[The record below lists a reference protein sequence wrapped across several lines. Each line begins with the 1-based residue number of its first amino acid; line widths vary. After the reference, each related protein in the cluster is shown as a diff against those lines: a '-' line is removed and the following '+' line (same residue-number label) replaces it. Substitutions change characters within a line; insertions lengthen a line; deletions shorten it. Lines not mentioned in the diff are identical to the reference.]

1 MVNFYILTFGCRS
14 NQADTAV
21 IRENFLKRG
30 MVERESFKAAD
41 IVVVN
46 TCTVTHRSDKEA
58 RQAVRRVHRENPDAR
73 IVVAGCY
80 AQRDAVAVAEMAGV
94 CLVVGTSEKTRI
106 PDLLEEVKI
115 NPDKKIFRSNDLIT
129 IENAA
134 DGSPGIIASSLA
146 YKFNQEATL
155 NMVHEDGRDKSR
167 PYIGDR
173 TRPLVK
179 LQDGCD
185 NRCAYC
191 VVPLVRGVGRSVP
204 RENVLR
210 EIKSLI
216 YLGFQE
222 IVLTGINL
230 GAYGRR
236 IKDHAR
242 LADILRQIVA
252 LPGIGRI
259 RLSSV
264 EPAFFDEKIV
274 RLAGEN
280 SVLARHFHIP
290 LQSGSDRILRLM
302 RRPYTA
308 ARFRELVE
316 FIHRDLPDA
325 GLGTDVITGFPGE
338 TEQDFDETRRFI
350 EETPFSYL
358 HVFPFSPR
366 EGTEAFSLPGRIPSH
381 VIKARTT
388 EIINLGRAKNLE
400 FRRRFLGRS
409 LSAITL
415 SKEEVQSEPVVLT
428 HNFIHARVPGLAV
441 PPNRFIDVRIE
452 EVRGGSTRAVVAAQ

>member
-1 MVNFYILTFGCRS
+1 MANFYILTFGCRS
-14 NQADTAV
+14 NQADSAA
-21 IRENFLKRG
+21 IRGNLLGRG
-30 MVERESFKAAD
+30 MAESESFTIAD

-58 RQAVRRVHRENPDAR
+58 RQAIRRVHRENPAAR

-80 AQRDAVAVAEMAGV
+80 AQRDAVAIAELAGV
-94 CLVVGTSEKTRI
+94 HLVVGTAEKSRI
-106 PDLLEEVKI
+106 PDLLEAVKSF
-115 NPDKKIFRSNDLIT
+115 PDKKIFRSNDLVT
-129 IENAA
+129 IENA
-134 DGSPGIIASSLA
+134 DGSPGIIASSLT

-179 LQDGCD
+179 MQDGCD

-191 VVPLVRGVGRSVP
+191 VVPSVRGSGRSVP
-204 RENVLR
+204 REKVLH
-210 EIKSLI
+210 EIISLTD
-216 YLGFQE
+216 LGFRE

-236 IKDHAR
+236 IKGHAR
-242 LADILRQIVA
+242 LADLLRQIII

-264 EPAFFDEKIV
+264 EPVFFDREIV
-274 RLAGEN
+274 RIAGEN
-280 SVLARHFHIP
+280 PILARHFHIP
-290 LQSGSDRILRLM
+290 LQSGSDRILSRM

-308 ARFRELVE
+308 AHFKELVE
-316 FIHRDLPDA
+316 FIHNELPDA

-338 TEQDFDETRRFI
+338 TERDFDETRRFI

-381 VIKARTT
+381 VTKARTT
-388 EIINLGRAKNLE
+388 EIINLGRVKSLE
-400 FRRRFLGRS
+400 FRRRFMGRS

-415 SKEEVQSEPVVLT
+415 TKEESQGEAVVLT
-428 HNFIHARVPGLAV
+428 HNFIHARVPGLTV
-441 PPNRFIDVRIE
+441 PPNHFIDVRIE
-452 EVRGGSTRAVVAAQ
+452 EVLGGSTRAVIAQ

>member
-1 MVNFYILTFGCRS
+1 MNSFFILTFGCRS
-14 NQADTAV
+14 NQADSAV
-21 IRENFLKRG
+21 IREGFLRRG
-30 MVERESFKAAD
+30 MAESESFTAAD

-46 TCTVTHRSDKEA
+46 TCTVTHRSDKQA
-58 RQAVRRVHRENPDAR
+58 RQAIRRVHRENPAAR

-80 AQRDAVAVAEMAGV
+80 AQRDAAAAAEMPGV
-94 CLVVGTSEKTRI
+94 CLVAGNAVKTHI
-106 PDLLEEVKI
+106 PDLLETVKKF
-115 NPDKKIFRSNDLIT
+115 PDKKIFRPDSLIT
-129 IENAA
+129 IENT
-134 DGSPGIIASSLA
+134 D
-146 YKFNQEATL
+146 
-155 NMVHEDGRDKSR
+155 DDKSGKI
-167 PYIGDR
+167 PPPASLFSSPHTGTR

-191 VVPLVRGVGRSVP
+191 VVPSVRGPGRSVP
-204 RENVLR
+204 PEDVIR
-210 EIKSLI
+210 EIRSLI
-216 YLGFQE
+216 DLGFRE

-236 IKDHAR
+236 NKGHVR
-242 LADILRQIVA
+242 LADILRRIIS
-252 LPGIGRI
+252 LPGVGRI

-264 EPAFFDEKIV
+264 EPVFFDREII

-280 SVLARHFHIP
+280 HALARHFHIP

-308 ARFRELVE
+308 ARMRELVE
-316 FIHRDLPDA
+316 FIHGELPDA

-338 TEQDFDETRRFI
+338 TDRDFEETRRFI

-366 EGTEAFSLPGRIPSH
+366 RGTEAFSLRGQVPSH
-381 VIKARTT
+381 IVKARTA
-388 EIINLGRAKNLE
+388 EIIGIGRAKNLE
-400 FRRRFLGRS
+400 FRRRFLKQP

-415 SKEEVQSEPVVLT
+415 SKEEAEGESVVLT
-428 HNFIHARVPGLAV
+428 HNFIHARVPGLAL
-441 PPNRFIDVRIE
+441 PPNRLVDVRIE
-452 EVRGGSTRAVVAAQ
+452 EVRGNSTRAAVA